1 MADYRQLLEFYEE
14 YRHYMD
20 SSQRVKFNTFFD
32 MYPHEYALKR
42 GVDYIRSF
50 EVPLVERVYIDKKPH
65 VSGVDPYER
74 ELALEYMLMDDFD
87 DLIEGMKFN
96 ITNDENVETRKVKP
110 LDTRV
115 YPNKPIVRKRRQQW
129 GGKPNFRTVEF
140 NPRKSVGYAL
150 RSMKRHLPKID
161 HLSIKDVQEK
171 MKRSVS
177 HVHIK
182 AEVTTFETQKSRM
195 EVDLFDAYDTFA
207 RHLFELEQEST
218 DNKKDAWDV
227 TMPSGALD
235 DFIKDHY
242 SPTITAFAELPSD
255 MRDFIAKEWNEYGEN
270 SRKGREQAYGYNLSK
285 EQVGNL
291 QDADLSYLREM
302 M

>member
-1 MADYRQLLEFYEE
+1 MVNYSLISEFYEE
-14 YRHYMD
+14 NKDYMD
-20 SSQRVKFNTFFD
+20 SDQRTKFKTFFNRYSD
-32 MYPHEYALKR
+32 EDDLKS
-42 GVDYIRSF
+42 GIDYIRSLD
-50 EVPLVERVYIDKKPH
+50 VPLVERVYIDKKPH

-87 DLIEGMKFN
+87 ELIEGMKFN

-110 LDTRV
+110 LDTRI
-115 YPNKPIVRKRRQQW
+115 YPNKPIVRKRRKQW

-150 RSMKRHLPKID
+150 RSMKRHLPKLELI
-161 HLSIKDVQEK
+161 SIKDVQQK
-171 MKRSVS
+171 MKRSIS

-270 SRKGREQAYGYNLSK
+270 SRKGREQAYGYNLTK

-291 QDADLSYLREM
+291 QDADLSFLREM

>member
-1 MADYRQLLEFYEE
+1 
-14 YRHYMD
+14 
-20 SSQRVKFNTFFD
+20 
-32 MYPHEYALKR
+32 
-42 GVDYIRSF
+42 
-50 EVPLVERVYIDKKPH
+50 
-65 VSGVDPYER
+65 
-74 ELALEYMLMDDFD
+74 
-87 DLIEGMKFN
+87 
-96 ITNDENVETRKVKP
+96 
-110 LDTRV
+110 
-115 YPNKPIVRKRRQQW
+115 
-129 GGKPNFRTVEF
+129 
-140 NPRKSVGYAL
+140 
-150 RSMKRHLPKID
+150 MKRHLPKLELI
-161 HLSIKDVQEK
+161 SIKDVQQK
-171 MKRSVS
+171 MKRSIS

-270 SRKGREQAYGYNLSK
+270 SRKGREQAYGYNLTK

-291 QDADLSYLREM
+291 QDADLSFLREM

>member
-1 MADYRQLLEFYEE
+1 MVNYSLISEFYEE
-14 YRHYMD
+14 NKDYMD
-20 SSQRVKFNTFFD
+20 SDQRTKFKTFFNR
-32 MYPHEYALKR
+32 YSHENALKS

-50 EVPLVERVYIDKKPH
+50 EVPLVERVYIDKKPTVH
-65 VSGVDPYER
+65 GVDSYGQ
-74 ELALEYMLMDDFD
+74 ELALEYSLVDDFD
-87 DLIEGMKFN
+87 ELIEGMKFN
-96 ITNDENVETRKVKP
+96 ISNDENVETRKSKP

-115 YPNKPIVRKRRQQW
+115 YPNKPIVRKRRKQW

-207 RHLFELEQEST
+207 RHLFELEQEGT

-270 SRKGREQAYGYNLSK
+270 SRKGREQAYGYNLTK

-291 QDADLSYLREM
+291 QDADLSFLREM